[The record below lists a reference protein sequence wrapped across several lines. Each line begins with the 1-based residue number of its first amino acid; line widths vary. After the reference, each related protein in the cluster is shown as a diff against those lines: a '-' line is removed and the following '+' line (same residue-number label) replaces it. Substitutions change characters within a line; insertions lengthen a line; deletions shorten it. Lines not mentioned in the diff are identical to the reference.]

1 MNIDFMEYINYFSY
15 NSVVI
20 LSYFFICLLVLILN
34 IITRDKINRFLVF
47 RRGSLLNP
55 MTYVRLIA
63 SGLCH
68 KDWSHFRNNFIT
80 ILLIGPLLEEKYGSI
95 NLLYM
100 LLITTFVSSLVHLFI
115 YDSGAIGASDNV
127 YMLIVLCSIV
137 NIKDGKIPITL
148 ILIILFYV
156 VDEVIKQ
163 FSNKNDSISHDSHL
177 VGALCGFIF
186 GYFIFSL

>member
-1 MNIDFMEYINYFSY
+1 MEADLVHYLDYFSY

-20 LSYFFICLLVLILN
+20 LSYFFICLVVHILN
-34 IITRDKINRFLVF
+34 TITRDRVNNFLVF

-55 MTYVRLIA
+55 MTYIRLVA

-100 LLITTFVSSLVHLFI
+100 LLITTFASSLVHLFL
-115 YDSGAIGASDNV
+115 YDGGAIGASDNV

-137 NIKDGKIPITL
+137 NISDGKIPITL

-156 VDEVIKQ
+156 VDEVIKL
-163 FSNKNDSISHDSHL
+163 FSNKKDNISHDSHL
-177 VGALCGFIF
+177 VGAICGFLF
-186 GYFIFSL
+186 GYFVFVL

>member
-1 MNIDFMEYINYFSY
+1 MNIDLMHYIDYFSY

-20 LSYFFICLLVLILN
+20 LSYFFVCLLVLILN
-34 IITRDKINRFLVF
+34 TITRDRINNFLVF

-55 MTYVRLIA
+55 MTYIRLVA

-80 ILLIGPLLEEKYGSI
+80 ILLIGPLLEEKYGSV
-95 NLLYM
+95 NLIYM
-100 LLITTFVSSLVHLFI
+100 LLITTFISSLVHLFI

-137 NIKDGKIPITL
+137 NITDGKIPITL
-148 ILIILFYV
+148 VLIVLFYI

-163 FSNKNDSISHDSHL
+163 FSNKKDNISHDSHL
-177 VGALCGFIF
+177 VGAVCGFIY
-186 GYFIFSL
+186 GYFIFAL

>member
-1 MNIDFMEYINYFSY
+1 MSIDYLKYINYFSY

-20 LSYFFICLLVLILN
+20 LSYFFICLLVHILN
-34 IITRDKINRFLVF
+34 VITKDKINRFLVF

-55 MTYVRLIA
+55 MTYIRLIA

-100 LLITTFVSSLVHLFI
+100 LIITTFVSSLVHLFI
-115 YDSGAIGASDNV
+115 YDGGAIGASDNV

-137 NIKDGKIPITL
+137 NITDGKIPITL

-156 VDEVIKQ
+156 VDEIIKQ
-163 FSNKNDSISHDSHL
+163 FSSKNDNISHDSHI
-177 VGALCGFIF
+177 VGAICGFIF
-186 GYFIFSL
+186 GYFIFVV

>member
-1 MNIDFMEYINYFSY
+1 MEIDLIEYLNYFSY
-15 NSVVI
+15 NSVVV

-34 IITRDKINRFLVF
+34 IITKDRINRFLVF

-55 MTYVRLIA
+55 MTYIRLIA

-80 ILLIGPLLEEKYGSI
+80 ILLIGPILEEKYGSI

-115 YDSGAIGASDNV
+115 YDGGAIGASDNV

-137 NIKDGKIPITL
+137 PITL
-148 ILIILFYV
+148 ILIIIFYII
-156 VDEVIKQ
+156 DEIVKQ
-163 FSNKNDSISHDSHL
+163 FTNKNDNISHDSHI
-177 VGALCGFIF
+177 VGAICGFIY
-186 GYFIFSL
+186 GYFIFIL

>member
-95 NLLYM
+95 NLLYV

>member
-1 MNIDFMEYINYFSY
+1 METDLMNYINYFSY

-20 LSYFFICLLVLILN
+20 LSYFFICLLVHIFN
-34 IITRDKINRFLVF
+34 VITKDRINRFLVF

-55 MTYVRLIA
+55 MTYIRLIA

-68 KDWSHFRNNFIT
+68 KDWAHFRNNFIT
-80 ILLIGPLLEEKYGSI
+80 ILLIGPILEEKYGSI

-115 YDSGAIGASDNV
+115 YDGGAIGASDNV

-137 NIKDGKIPITL
+137 NITDGKSPITL
-148 ILIILFYV
+148 ILIILFYI

-163 FSNKNDSISHDSHL
+163 FSSKKDNISHDSHL
-177 VGALCGFIF
+177 VGAICGFIF

>member
-148 ILIILFYV
+148 ILILLFYV

-177 VGALCGFIF
+177 IGALCGFIF

>member
-1 MNIDFMEYINYFSY
+1 MNVDVFFHYLNYFSF
-15 NSVVI
+15 NSIVI
-20 LSYFFICLLVLILN
+20 LSYFFICLVVVFLN
-34 IITRDKINRFLVF
+34 FLSHDKINDFFLF

-55 MTYVRLIA
+55 MTYFRLVL
-63 SGLCH
+63 SGICH
-68 KDWSHFRNNFIT
+68 SNWAHFRNNFIT
-80 ILLIGPLLEEKYGSI
+80 ILLIGPLLEEKYGSL

-100 LLITTFVSSLVHLFI
+100 LIITTVVSSLVHLFI

-137 NIKDGKIPITL
+137 NISDGKIPITL

-163 FSNKNDSISHDSHL
+163 FSKKKDNISHDSHI
-177 VGALCGFIF
+177 VGAICGFIF
-186 GYFIFSL
+186 GYFVF

>member
-1 MNIDFMEYINYFSY
+1 MKVDLMSFIDYFSY
-15 NSVVI
+15 NSVVV

-34 IITRDKINRFLVF
+34 TITRDRVNRFLVF
-47 RRGSLLNP
+47 RRSSLLNP
-55 MTYVRLIA
+55 MTYIRLVA

-68 KDWSHFRNNFIT
+68 KDWAHFRNNFIT

-115 YDSGAIGASDNV
+115 YDGGAIGASDNV

-137 NIKDGKIPITL
+137 NISDGKIPITL
-148 ILIILFYV
+148 ILIVLFYI
-156 VDEVIKQ
+156 VDEIIKQ
-163 FSNKNDSISHDSHL
+163 FSNKKDNISHDSHL
-177 VGALCGFIF
+177 VGAICGFIY
-186 GYFIFSL
+186 GYFIFTL